1 MIGVYNTGGKAST
14 DVDTVRAAEP
24 PPLSL
29 IFSSFCPG
37 GLHTHKRLSA
47 LSTRIVC
54 THSGGNR
61 HEYTWPKQQQARRG
75 ELDEKKGNN
84 WYINTIKREAQ
95 RLIDIFLWGED
106 VSPPDT
112 IYNKVSQTAFYTQH
126 RLCCCRYTHSL
137 YLYTQTATW
146 KEHQGKRKSSAWK
159 RVCDLIIYRPLH
171 GPSNRSGTLYMYIDL
186 YCTQLL
192 YSSRSNPEKCTT
204 QKKEGPWWPQC
215 LYTGLYIHVVGYK
228 GVKNSRGEFHCN
240 LSPIICTWKGS
251 RTSQT
256 LWC

>member
-84 WYINTIKREAQ
+84 
-95 RLIDIFLWGED
+95 
-106 VSPPDT
+106 
-112 IYNKVSQTAFYTQH
+112 
-126 RLCCCRYTHSL
+126 
-137 YLYTQTATW
+137 
-146 KEHQGKRKSSAWK
+146 
-159 RVCDLIIYRPLH
+159 
-171 GPSNRSGTLYMYIDL
+171 
-186 YCTQLL
+186 
-192 YSSRSNPEKCTT
+192 
-204 QKKEGPWWPQC
+204 
-215 LYTGLYIHVVGYK
+215 
-228 GVKNSRGEFHCN
+228 
-240 LSPIICTWKGS
+240 
-251 RTSQT
+251 
-256 LWC
+256 